1 MRPIKVLTRSALV
14 CAFLVF
20 TPMTFSS
27 EGGLEDNL
35 ACSEEQSGPSCA
47 REIDSVC
54 TAGSEPVM
62 NWYTKAN

>member
-1 MRPIKVLTRSALV
+1 MRPIKVLTRSAAV
-14 CAFLVF
+14 CALLLL
-20 TPMTFSS
+20 TPVTLTS

-35 ACSEEQSGPSCA
+35 ACSEEQAPECV

-54 TAGSEPVM
+54 TAGPKPVM